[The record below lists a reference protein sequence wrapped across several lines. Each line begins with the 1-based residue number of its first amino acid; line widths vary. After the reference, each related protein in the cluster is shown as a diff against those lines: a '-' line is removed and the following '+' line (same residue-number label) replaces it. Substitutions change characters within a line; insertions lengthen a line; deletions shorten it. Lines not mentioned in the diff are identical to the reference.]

1 LLAGWLQ
8 RYEWVGRASV
18 VFLMRGSSKHRRR
31 SGISIQFSPDAALS
45 HARRRIQSTPGLSAM
60 SLHTGWLGVN
70 GTAWGLRP
78 DFNFDLYYNAW
89 DKHVYCSFLPA
100 HVHIA
105 VGSRSCPTCRGRSFL
120 FLECAQGN
128 DSVTP
133 ALIGH
138 FESSLLSR
146 ARERDLDIVPKNA
159 STCIKSLLA
168 ILGNRRLG

>member
-1 LLAGWLQ
+1 MLAGWLQ

-120 FLECAQGN
+120 FLEGAQGN

-146 ARERDLDIVPKNA
+146 ARGRDLDIVTTPALVPNHYRNTWK
-159 STCIKSLLA
+159 
-168 ILGNRRLG
+168 